1 MVYNGYNTY
10 GKKGLGSVKIGR
22 YECPSCDKPCEEERS
37 FWERLK
43 SEFFEVLDT
52 LYQRLRVLHVSYP
65 GISSLME
72 LIFPRGK
79 DTISNAFNSSVE
91 RTEIPPVAKVRI
103 VHYDEQHP
111 KEGRTQKF
119 RLTLLSHLTGQPIA
133 DELYGDKNSETIR
146 AFLEKHLDPAKPTF
160 VVTDLSR
167 GYPKIFKEF
176 FGKNLTLQFCLM
188 HLNKLVVKD
197 FPRNPTMEQELTK
210 YRLLNVFYNR
220 DREIEFLEKL
230 AAEEKPVKER
240 GWKEYRGWL
249 KEHRALFKE
258 FLHGLEL
265 KRRRE
270 NKNLEQR
277 TYVEALGNFEE
288 LLESYHTLDKKPRKR
303 LEMMAENWEH
313 LTAFYFVAG
322 APATNN
328 LLENYYSTS
337 LKTHRKKQLRKDR
350 GIKNQLKL
358 SAMKRAG
365 MLDKPR
371 KTLLEVF
378 LKFIPFLG
386 AG

>member
-10 GKKGLGSVKIGR
+10 GKKGLGSMKIGR
-22 YECPSCDKPCEEERS
+22 YECPSCKKPCEEERS
-37 FWERLK
+37 FWEGLMT
-43 SEFFEVLDT
+43 EFFEVLIQ
-52 LYQRLRVLHVSYP
+52 LYQRLRALHVSYE
-65 GISSLME
+65 GISSVMS
-72 LIFPRGK
+72 LIFLRRK
-79 DTISNAFNSSVE
+79 DTSHNAFNSSVE
-91 RTEIPPVAKVRI
+91 RAEIPPVGDVRI

-119 RLTLLSHLTGQPIA
+119 RLTLLDHLTGKPIA

-188 HLNKLVVKD
+188 HLNKLIVRD

-249 KEHRALFKE
+249 KEHKTLFRE

-270 NKNLEQR
+270 HKNLEQR
-277 TYVEALGNFEE
+277 NYVKALGSFEE
-288 LLESYHTLDKKPRKR
+288 LLESYRTLDKKVRKR
-303 LEMMAENWEH
+303 LELMAENWEY
-313 LTAFYFVAG
+313 LTAFYFVEG

-337 LKTHRKKQLRKDR
+337 LKTHRKKQLRR
-350 GIKNQLKL
+350 GIRNQLKL
-358 SAMKRAG
+358 SAMQKAG
-365 MLDKPR
+365 MFDKPC